1 MLVPPIPGN
10 GRGREYAHRRQA
22 GQPTRTAAGD
32 HYGDQDAGLLCY
44 AGGPPGGWSRVGPRA
59 SFVGV
64 TGNRALARILT
75 DDPHAWWITC
85 FAVEGRHR
93 RIGVGAALLA
103 AAVDFAREQYA
114 TVLDGHPVD
123 VDALRARR
131 VSGSA
136 LFTGTMAMFVA
147 AGFSEIGRTQTS
159 RPVMRRTLN
168 GS

>member
-1 MLVPPIPGN
+1 
-10 GRGREYAHRRQA
+10 
-22 GQPTRTAAGD
+22 
-32 HYGDQDAGLLCY
+32 
-44 AGGPPGGWSRVGPRA
+44 
-59 SFVGV
+59 
-64 TGNRALARILT
+64 
-75 DDPHAWWITC
+75 
-85 FAVEGRHR
+85 
-93 RIGVGAALLA
+93 
-103 AAVDFAREQYA
+103 
-114 TVLDGHPVD
+114 VLDGHPVD